1 MLLHM
6 GLGKK
11 KHIKTG
17 QVFWIS
23 LACVMM
29 QMFLSPAE
37 AQDKISD
44 KGGMISDVARRLV
57 PDNLYAVDF
66 SDSDHG
72 IATGYFGTI
81 LKTTDGGQHWVR
93 INSATQELIRRVDMV
108 SASKAWAVGH
118 RGSILHSQD
127 GGTTWVSQ
135 KQANATYLR
144 DISFASEK
152 VGWAVGHEATILH
165 TRDGGATW
173 QKQKLS
179 GYKGR
184 DLPRLNGVTALNE
197 TSAVLVGEFGVVGLT
212 RDGGKNWQLVASG
225 VRSTLTA
232 VAQKG
237 TDAVAVGLDGA
248 ALYLSLE
255 GGPEIRLISTGVK
268 QHIFDI
274 AFNKSGQGIAVGQ
287 AVLLRMDGDEV
298 VKIIPDETVDLPY
311 LWFHG
316 VHIQDS
322 GEVLAVGLRGSI
334 IKTRSLEH
342 SFRQIARLG
351 DPETVSFASNSNSD
365 KGAE

>member
-17 QVFWIS
+17 QIFWMS
-23 LACVMM
+23 LAFVVM
-29 QMFLSPAE
+29 QMFLSLAE
-37 AQDKISD
+37 AQEKISD
-44 KGGMISDVARRLV
+44 KGSMISDVSRRLV
-57 PDNLYAVDF
+57 PDNLYGVDF
-66 SDSDHG
+66 GDSDHG

-81 LKTTDGGQHWVR
+81 LRTSDGGQHWVR
-93 INSATQELIRRVDMV
+93 INSTTQELIRRVDMV
-108 SASKAWAVGH
+108 SASKAWAIGH
-118 RGSILHSQD
+118 RGSILHSHD
-127 GGTTWVSQ
+127 GGITWVSQ

-152 VGWAVGHEATILH
+152 IGWAVGHDATILH

-184 DLPRLNGVTALNE
+184 DLPRLNGVAALNE

-212 RDGGKNWQLVASG
+212 RDGGENWQLVASG
-225 VRSTLTA
+225 VKSTLTA
-232 VAQKG
+232 IGKKG

-255 GGPEIRLISTGVK
+255 GAPVIRRISTGVK
-268 QHIFDI
+268 QHLFDV
-274 AFNKSGQGIAVGQ
+274 AFNKSGQGVAVGQ
-287 AVLLRMDGDEV
+287 AVLLRMDGDAV
-298 VKIIPDETVDLPY
+298 VKVVFDESVDLPY

-334 IKTRSLEH
+334 IKTLSLEH
-342 SFRQIARLG
+342 SFREIARLG
-351 DPETVSFASNSNSD
+351 DPETVSFASNSD